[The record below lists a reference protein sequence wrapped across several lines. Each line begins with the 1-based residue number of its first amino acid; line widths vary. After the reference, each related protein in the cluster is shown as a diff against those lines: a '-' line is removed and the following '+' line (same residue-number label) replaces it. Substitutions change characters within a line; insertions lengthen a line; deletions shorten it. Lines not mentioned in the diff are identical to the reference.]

1 MKYIEFKK
9 EYYTMGNEKRAV
21 WEGYAANEIRAACGV
36 ASDNIDARCSTPC
49 ISIWS
54 VEAKNAREMDD
65 ELNVFMRPVAL
76 PASLAVRTCSRLS
89 SSRRG
94 SYLRP

>member
-1 MKYIEFKK
+1 
-9 EYYTMGNEKRAV
+9 MGNEKRAV
-21 WEGYAANEIRAACGV
+21 WDGYAANEIRVACGV
-36 ASDNIDARCSTPC
+36 VSDNIDAQCSAPC

-54 VEAKNAREMDD
+54 VEAKNAKEMDD

-76 PASLAVRTCSRLS
+76 PANLAARTYSRLS

-94 SYLRP
+94 NYLRP

>member
-1 MKYIEFKK
+1 MEYIEFKK
-9 EYYTMGNEKRAV
+9 KYHTMANEKRAV
-21 WEGYAANEIRAACGV
+21 WEGYAANEIRVACGV
-36 ASDNIDARCSTPC
+36 ASDNIDARCSAPC

-54 VEAKNAREMDD
+54 IEAKNARKKDD

-76 PASLAVRTCSRLS
+76 PASLAARTYSPLS